1 MDLPPQLRSTD
12 LADLIE
18 CQCGVV
24 SAGQLRAKGVD
35 VRAAR
40 RWVADGRWQRPHH
53 GVFATFSGPLTR
65 TAKIWAAILRVHP
78 DAVASHATAA
88 ELDGMDEPSDER
100 IHITAPVHRRIR
112 GKIDGVVVHYAHRL
126 SQTRHPAKSP
136 PRTRIEDT
144 VLDLVDIAHSARI
157 VNTLVSTVVQ
167 KRLTTTDRL
176 AAALMGRKKISW
188 RPLVDALLLDVAE
201 GAQSTLELQ
210 HLRRV
215 ERAHGLPSG
224 QRQRRR
230 AGARVVWIDVDYD
243 EYDLRIELDGRL
255 GHEGDGRFRD
265 RQRDNRGV
273 VEQTWTLR
281 YGHAELFDDPCA
293 VAAEQA
299 CVLYDR

>member
-1 MDLPPQLRSTD
+1 
-12 LADLIE
+12 
-18 CQCGVV
+18 
-24 SAGQLRAKGVD
+24 
-35 VRAAR
+35 
-40 RWVADGRWQRPHH
+40 
-53 GVFATFSGPLTR
+53 
-65 TAKIWAAILRVHP
+65 
-78 DAVASHATAA
+78 
-88 ELDGMDEPSDER
+88 
-100 IHITAPVHRRIR
+100 
-112 GKIDGVVVHYAHRL
+112 
-126 SQTRHPAKSP
+126 
-136 PRTRIEDT
+136 
-144 VLDLVDIAHSARI
+144 
-157 VNTLVSTVVQ
+157 
-167 KRLTTTDRL
+167 
-176 AAALMGRKKISW
+176 MGRKKISW

-299 CVLYDR
+299 CVLYDRGWRGRPTPCGPGCVTPKLFDDHVRSRSPDDRERT